1 MVFVLEPSI
10 EILCNFEAEPASY
23 NLSAMKKI
31 YTLLSIAIL
40 IILIASC
47 AGTRDM
53 QVQVMR
59 PAVITVPKD
68 IQKIALLN
76 RSVPASVAGI
86 EGTLTGEM
94 PKQDKELS
102 NECISA
108 LNATLMESERFEVK
122 RVEYTMNSADPK
134 SLTFGAPL
142 DWNTVDSI
150 CARLGVD
157 GLLVLEYFD
166 SDFTLDNPAGTTA
179 QAVQSVLNGGQTS
192 VEASGTATAT
202 CGFRVYYASKHLI
215 PYEDEFR
222 YRKRWRERANTAA
235 EAISKMVKRN
245 TALRE
250 VSYETGIEFARSIV
264 PLYIWEH
271 RDMYKGKKGEMER
284 GERQALA
291 KDWEGALN
299 TWMGAYDSAT
309 KSKDK
314 AKAAF
319 NIALAYEVLGNL
331 KEAQKWAGTAYVD
344 GGKRPMLEYA
354 EIIDGRVREEARL
367 QEQLNTFE

>member
-1 MVFVLEPSI
+1 MKTSQKIHTVL
-10 EILCNFEAEPASY
+10 LFLGA
-23 NLSAMKKI
+23 
-31 YTLLSIAIL
+31 AIL
-40 IILIASC
+40 TCSC
-47 AGTRDM
+47 SGIRDM

-59 PAVITVPKD
+59 PAVITVPGE

-76 RSVPASVAGI
+76 RSIPASQSAI

-94 PKQDKELS
+94 PKQDKALS

-108 LNATLMESERFEVK
+108 LNATLLESARFEVK
-122 RVEYTMNSADPK
+122 RLEYTMNAADPN
-134 SLTFGAPL
+134 SLSFGAPL
-142 DWNTVDSI
+142 DWKTVDTM

-166 SDFTLDNPAGTTA
+166 SDFTLDNAAGTTA

-192 VEASGTATAT
+192 IEASGTATAT
-202 CGFRVYYASKHLI
+202 CGFRVYYAKKQVI

-222 YRKRWRERANTAA
+222 FKKRWRERANTAA
-235 EAISKMVKRN
+235 EAVGKLIKRN
-245 TALRE
+245 PALKE

-284 GERQALA
+284 AERQALA
-291 KDWEGALN
+291 KDWEGALQ
-299 TWMGAYDSAT
+299 TWMSAYDSAT
-309 KSKDK
+309 KNKVK
-314 AKAAF
+314 AKAAL

-344 GGKRPMLEYA
+344 GGKRAMLEYA
-354 EIIDGRVREEARL
+354 EIIDQRVREQNRL
-367 QEQLNTFE
+367 EEQLKTFE